1 MNIYMWLIASFFYAY
16 QYIIRVMPN
25 IMIDD
30 ICQQF
35 GIGAA
40 AFGQF
45 SGIYYIGYSLVHI
58 PVGMMLDR
66 IGPKKVMTGCIL
78 LAVAGLVP
86 LIFAEHW
93 VYPIAGR
100 FLVGMGS
107 SGAILGLF
115 KIIRIAFSE
124 ERFARMLSISVTI
137 GLLGAIYG
145 GAPVSFMRD
154 IFGYMKVIEGFAVGG
169 LILALITYFVVP
181 EIATSRTKSP
191 ISDIKEV
198 IFTPNVVKICL
209 FAGCMVGP
217 LEGFADVWGSAYL
230 HEVYGMSKTVSASL
244 LSLIFIGMCVGGPLL
259 SVIAEKVR
267 NYHITI
273 IGAGALMCAGS
284 IAIAMRTPVE
294 GLPVCFIA
302 IGIASAYQ
310 ILAIYTASTYV
321 RSEVAG
327 TATAI
332 ANMIIMSFGY
342 AIHSI
347 IGIVAETSGSIQI
360 AVGVIPFGLII
371 GTIGFITVSR
381 ARNTYELSK

>member
-58 PVGMMLDR
+58 PVGMTLDR

-78 LAVAGLVP
+78 LTVAGLMP

-93 VYPIAGR
+93 SYPIIGR

-154 IFGYMKVIEGFAVGG
+154 VFGYMNVIIGFAVGG
-169 LILALITYFVVP
+169 LILACITYFIVP
-181 EIATSRTKSP
+181 EIASSPTKSP
-191 ISDIKEV
+191 MSDIKEV
-198 IFTPNVVKICL
+198 LFTPNVVKTCL

-230 HEVYGMSKTVSASL
+230 HEVYGMSKTVSSSL

-259 SVIAEKVR
+259 SFIAEKVK
-267 NYHITI
+267 NYQFTI
-273 IGAGALMCAGS
+273 VGAGALMCAGS
-284 IAIAMRTPVE
+284 IAIAMKVPVE
-294 GLPVCFIA
+294 ALPVCFIA
-302 IGIASAYQ
+302 IGIACAYQ
-310 ILAIYTASTYV
+310 ILAIYKASTYV
-321 RSEVAG
+321 REEVAG
-327 TATAI
+327 LTTAI

-342 AIHSI
+342 AIHSV
-347 IGIVAETSGSIQI
+347 IGIVAESTNSIKVAAI
-360 AVGVIPFGLII
+360 IIPIGLFI
-371 GTIGFITVSR
+371 GTVGFTIAIRSR
-381 ARNTYELSK
+381 RSYELSK